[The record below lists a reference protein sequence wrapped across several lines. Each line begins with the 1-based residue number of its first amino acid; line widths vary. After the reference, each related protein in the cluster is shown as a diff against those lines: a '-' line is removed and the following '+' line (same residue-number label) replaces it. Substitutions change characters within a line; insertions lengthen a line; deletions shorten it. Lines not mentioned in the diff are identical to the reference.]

1 LKHEGKARM
10 PAQRPKHQTAT
21 LEARRQNADASE
33 KAKTPT
39 GNAHTSKAKPEPAS
53 QTTKKNTTSRHTSQQ
68 SVNINIPS
76 KNSSPRAQRAKNP
89 QEHSM
94 VTSSSYTDTRLLIN
108 NEWCDAASGKTLDV
122 VNPATGKPIGKVAH
136 AGKADLDR
144 ALEAAQKGFEA
155 WRKVPA
161 NERATTMRK
170 AAGFVRERAD
180 SIARLMTQE
189 QGKPFAEARVEV
201 LSAADIIEWFAD
213 EGRRVYGRVVPSRNL
228 NAQSLVIKEPIGPV
242 AAFTPWNFPVNQV
255 VRKLSAALAS
265 GCSFLVK
272 APEETPAS
280 PAQLL
285 QAFVDA
291 GVPAGTVG
299 LVFGDPA
306 EISSYLIPHPVI
318 RKVTFTGSTPVGK
331 QLAALAGQHMKRATM
346 ELGGH
351 APVIVAEDADV
362 ALAVKAAGGAKFR
375 NAGQVCISP
384 TRFLVHNSIR
394 EEFAAALVKH
404 AESLK
409 VGDGLAE
416 GTQLGPLANARRLTA
431 MANIIE
437 NARSTGATVATGG
450 ERIGSE
456 GNFFAPTVLTDVTL
470 EADVFNNEPFGPIAA
485 IRGFDKLEDA
495 IAEANRLPFGL
506 AGYAFTKSF
515 RNVHLL
521 SQNLEVGMLWINQP
535 ATPTPEMPFGGVKD
549 SGYGSEGGPE
559 AMEAYLV
566 TKAVTVMAV

>member
-1 LKHEGKARM
+1 M
-10 PAQRPKHQTAT
+10 T
-21 LEARRQNADASE
+21 S
-33 KAKTPT
+33 TP
-39 GNAHTSKAKPEPAS
+39 
-53 QTTKKNTTSRHTSQQ
+53 
-68 SVNINIPS
+68 
-76 KNSSPRAQRAKNP
+76 
-89 QEHSM
+89 
-94 VTSSSYTDTRLLIN
+94 YTDTRLLIN
-108 NEWCDAASGKTLDV
+108 GQWCDAASGKTLNV
-122 VNPATGKPIGKVAH
+122 VNPATGKTIGKVAH
-136 AGKADLDR
+136 ADIADLDR
-144 ALEAAQKGFEA
+144 ALAAAQQGFEA

-170 AAGFVRERAD
+170 AAALVRERAAD
-180 SIARLMTQE
+180 IARLLTQE

-213 EGRRVYGRVVPSRNL
+213 EGRRVYGRIVPSRNL
-228 NAQSLVIKEPIGPV
+228 LAQQLVMKEPLGPV
-242 AAFTPWNFPVNQV
+242 AAFTPWNFPINQV

-280 PAQLL
+280 PAALL

-306 EISSYLIPHPVI
+306 QISTYLIQHPII

-331 QLAALAGQHMKRATM
+331 QLAAMAGAHMKRVTM

-351 APVIVAEDADV
+351 APVIVAADADL

-384 TRFLVHNSIR
+384 TRFLVHNSLR
-394 EEFAAALVKH
+394 EEFAQALVKH
-404 AESLK
+404 AQSLK
-409 VGDGLAE
+409 LGDGLAE
-416 GTQLGPLANARRLTA
+416 GTTLGPLANPRRLAA
-431 MANIIE
+431 MAHVM
-437 NARSTGATVATGG
+437 ADAAAKGAKLATGG
-450 ERIGSE
+450 ERVGSE
-456 GNFFAPTVLTDVTL
+456 GNFFAPTVLTDVPL
-470 EADVFNNEPFGPIAA
+470 DADVFNNEPFGPVAA
-485 IRGFDKLEDA
+485 IRGFDTLDEA

-506 AGYAFTKSF
+506 AGYAFTQSIKNAHQLAQ
-515 RNVHLL
+515 R
-521 SQNLEVGMLWINQP
+521 LEVGMLWINQP
-535 ATPTPEMPFGGVKD
+535 AAPSPEMPFGGVKD

-566 TKAVTVMAV
+566 TKAVSIMAV